1 MDFLSKITNPIKAIK
16 EARQRDLEERIEHL
30 ENMGKMFK
38 DIDESGVLN
47 EPGVNQENVNDVL
60 VAEAEKWMK
69 ENNIKDIKGRL
80 LKDD

>member
-16 EARQRDLEERIEHL
+16 EARQRDLKERIEHL